1 MAGISSYVN
10 DESVQATDKLLGSNA
25 GGETKNFRVEDITT
39 FLNTSGTLNLNGVVE
54 QFIINDIALTNGKF
68 KLPSGGNG
76 IAFSSVTSLKV
87 SLNSLSNINVSN
99 FFNHLVTQG
108 LKISRVDNID
118 EFGQYIL
125 SSVNVATVGDTY
137 ATFTLTYLN
146 GNSTLRE
153 DKFYL
158 FNLDNT
164 GRTDKNFLQSGINF
178 TAGTPVTITHNL
190 TKFPSVTTVDSA
202 GSHIVGDIQ
211 HVDSNGNP
219 SNNHFTITFK
229 ASFQGSVYVN

>member
-1 MAGISSYVN
+1 MARISSYVN

-54 QFIINDIALTNGKF
+54 QFIINDIPLASGKF

-87 SLNSLSNINVSN
+87 SLNSLNNINVSS

-108 LKISRVDNID
+108 LKISRVDNIS
-118 EFGQYIL
+118 EFGHYSFISAIKADPL
-125 SSVNVATVGDTY
+125 DDF
-137 ATFTLTYLN
+137 ATFSLSFIS
-146 GNSTLRE
+146 GNSTLIE
-153 DKFYL
+153 NKYYL
-158 FNLDNT
+158 FNLDNST
-164 GRTDKNFLQSGINF
+164 LTDKNFLQSDINF

-202 GSHIVGDIQ
+202 GSHIVGDVQ
-211 HVDSNGNP
+211 HIDI
-219 SNNHFTITFK
+219 NNFKITFK
-229 ASFQGSVYVN
+229 ASFQGTVYVN